1 MIKTVKVGPQVYNIV
16 KRNTNEDGTL
26 NDGAHGYTL
35 DSGNI
40 IVVDSGISKTKKQV
54 TVLHEILHA
63 IRMANDGMP
72 KPGKEDDFEAWEH
85 YFIALYENNLLA
97 VLKDNPKLVEWLTK
111 NGN

>member
-1 MIKTVKVGPQVYNIV
+1 MIKTVKVGPQVYDIV

-40 IVVDSGISKTKKQV
+40 IVVDSAITKTKKQV

-63 IRMANDGMP
+63 IRMNNDGMP
-72 KPGKEDDFEAWEH
+72 KPGKEDDFETWEH